1 MASSPPASRDTS
13 PELLTP
19 RTKLQ
24 KLLNSVDSSGDE
36 SESQKT
42 KRKLNYRA
50 GLPNRISAS
59 PRQQQSSDEE
69 SDVEVR
75 PRGRLAA
82 RMQGAAAPPS
92 SSTAIP
98 ESSLPENARERVRR
112 MLLQE
117 EADKTKSDDTIEA
130 PQADDEEDEDVLP
143 VARRRLTRKP
153 AAEMATDS
161 PQQRSTQARR
171 SASPTLF
178 VSSPVRPS
186 PSKATDRGA
195 ESDNDLPALKSDR
208 FKALVE
214 RKRQEREAR
223 EAAEEARKA
232 ERRSQQDKLTSE
244 LGELDS
250 DHGNESSIT
259 DDEGGRQLTQQ
270 ARPSRKASKK
280 AIEDMNRETQRMA
293 RNMQLAHEAKTRKR
307 ITKNAM
313 FERFNYHPEGQ
324 PEPKTASSSRPGTP
338 TSDTEMKDADTA
350 PSSPPTA
357 RKDIT
362 EDTIQQTPPEV
373 DGGDEELPSVDELAL
388 HTPALDKGK
397 GKAVDV
403 DSKQEQQPAAK
414 AKRQIRVKMSVPVN
428 RVALDDSDDELQ
440 VTRTT
445 KDKLLEV
452 FEKVPLN
459 KAKESHSLHAL
470 RALAQLKSPGQ
481 SRKQR
486 SKDSGM
492 TEAELQLNLRQR
504 VRQQAMLERERRME
518 ELKAQGIV
526 VQTAEEHE
534 REKQEVE
541 NMLLAKAR
549 EEDRRLMQEERA
561 AAKKEAL
568 ENGTADPLAWD
579 DSEDEDFVGSTKGGD
594 DADVEASEL
603 ELSGSEEEDEEEV
616 DEDEEEGDDNP
627 MLEAEAEEDMEDAA
641 PEAAVILTDPLP
653 VEDDDEAQLPSLSRR
668 RGRNLHAVL
677 SDDEDE
683 VVEAT
688 PKPQRVAH
696 TSPAVLATD
705 SPAAPGSVLRSAKK
719 TFIPG
724 LPVESGGPAGLGLT
738 QIFAGTMDD
747 SQSQLTPARGPTQS
761 MMPDFDH
768 FPDSNFSARSE
779 ARQDK
784 IGPQNEDTQSSTQ
797 GVKFDLTQSQIR
809 RLDSLLAAP
818 ETQASEMI
826 EPSQDGGFQ
835 EHTPLLDRFA
845 AGTPTSTVQ
854 TVVLDRTGTN
864 TQPVDSPLVQRGRF
878 RRKLDVIQE
887 SKASQSPSAPTAFNA
902 LKDAA
907 EKQKRQEQQEEFDR
921 KKSKA
926 KEMVQEQA
934 DESEDE
940 YAGLGGADGEDS
952 DDDSVA
958 SVQGMIDDEAGN
970 DKDKAKIAAFYA

>member
-1 MASSPPASRDTS
+1 
-13 PELLTP
+13 
-19 RTKLQ
+19 
-24 KLLNSVDSSGDE
+24 
-36 SESQKT
+36 
-42 KRKLNYRA
+42 
-50 GLPNRISAS
+50 
-59 PRQQQSSDEE
+59 
-69 SDVEVR
+69 
-75 PRGRLAA
+75 
-82 RMQGAAAPPS
+82 
-92 SSTAIP
+92 
-98 ESSLPENARERVRR
+98 

-117 EADKTKSDDTIEA
+117 EADKTKSNDTVEA
-130 PQADDEEDEDVLP
+130 THADEEEDEDELP
-143 VARRRLTRKP
+143 VARRRLTRKAP
-153 AAEMATDS
+153 AQLSTDS
-161 PQQRSTQARR
+161 PQQTSTQARR
-171 SASPTLF
+171 FASPTLF

-195 ESDNDLPALKSDR
+195 ESDRDLPALKSDR

-232 ERRSQQDKLTSE
+232 ERRAQHDKLTSE

-250 DHGNESSIT
+250 DGGNGSSIT
-259 DDEGGRQLTQQ
+259 DDEGGRQLTQK

-307 ITKNAM
+307 ITKNVM
-313 FERFNYHPEGQ
+313 FERFNFHPDGQ
-324 PEPKTASSSRPGTP
+324 PEPKTTSSSRPGTP

-362 EDTIQQTPPEV
+362 EDTIQQTPPEAE
-373 DGGDEELPSVDELAL
+373 GADEELPSVDELAL
-388 HTPALDKGK
+388 QTPTLDKGK
-397 GKAVDV
+397 GKAVEV
-403 DSKQEQQPAAK
+403 DSNQEQQPAAK
-414 AKRQIRVKMSVPVN
+414 PKRQIRVKMPMPVN

-481 SRKQR
+481 NRKQR
-486 SKDSGM
+486 SRDSGM
-492 TEAELQLNLRQR
+492 TEAELHLNLRQR
-504 VRQQAMLERERRME
+504 VRQQAVLERERRME

-526 VQTAEEHE
+526 IQSAEEHE

-579 DSEDEDFVGSTKGGD
+579 DSEDEDFVGSMKGED
-594 DADVEASEL
+594 DADVEASEI
-603 ELSGSEEEDEEEV
+603 ELSGSEDEADEEEEEEDEQ
-616 DEDEEEGDDNP
+616 EGKDNP

-641 PEAAVILTDPLP
+641 TEAAVILTDPLP
-653 VEDDDEAQLPSLSRR
+653 AEDDDEAQLPSMSRR
-668 RGRNLHAVL
+668 RGRNLNAVL
-677 SDDEDE
+677 SDDEDD

-688 PKPQRVAH
+688 PKPQRVTH

-747 SQSQLTPARGPTQS
+747 SQSQMTPARGPTQS

-784 IGPQNEDTQSSTQ
+784 LGPQNEDTQTSTQ

-854 TVVLDRTGTN
+854 TVVLDRSGTN

-907 EKQKRQEQQEEFDR
+907 EKQKKREQQEDFDR

-958 SVQGMIDDEAGN
+958 SVQEMIDDEAGN